1 MVHQTAAS
9 ASPPVGPSREPG
21 AGRLA
26 LAGVVLLLSGVA
38 GAVSEIPQWSACLDE
53 LYGPACVA
61 GQEHHLYSSVLPGPA
76 WIGEPW
82 AVLLHGAALLGIAAA
97 VALMTSGRLNQG
109 WRSLLVYPTA
119 CVGLLTLF
127 PGVIGQGLAI
137 NVAVEW
143 AWIMAVPLVFLV
155 ACLWAGPGG
164 TRPKSRWIL
173 VLLALLAL
181 TSTLPQVLIGIVITG
196 HHDTPPGYGLVQS
209 IPVAALGITA
219 LAGAAVRQMPRMR
232 RAG

>member
-9 ASPPVGPSREPG
+9 AIPPVGSPREPG
-21 AGRLA
+21 ARRLA

-38 GAVSEIPQWSACLDE
+38 GAVSEIPQWGACLDE

-97 VALMTSGRLNQG
+97 VALVTAGRLDRV
-109 WRSLLVYPTA
+109 WRALVVYPTA
-119 CVGLLTLF
+119 CVGLLTLI
-127 PGVIGQGLAI
+127 PAVIGQGLAI

-143 AWIMAVPLVFLV
+143 AWIMAVPLVFLL
-155 ACLWAGPGG
+155 ACLWSGPGG
-164 TRPKSRWIL
+164 SRPASRWIL

-181 TSTLPQVLIGIVITG
+181 TSTLPQVFIGIGITG
-196 HHDTPPGYGLVQS
+196 HHDTPPGYGLVQAVP
-209 IPVAALGITA
+209 IAALGIAA
-219 LAGAAVRQMPRMR
+219 LGGAAVRLVPWIR
-232 RAG
+232 RSG